1 MAEHPIEGLM
11 LTAMNSIKDMVD
23 VNTIIGE
30 PIQASNS
37 TVIIPIS
44 KVSFGFAAGGSEF
57 KGETIDEYN
66 KKDKDEQIQ
75 YRLPFGGGAG
85 AGVSINPVAFLVVQS
100 NVVKL
105 LPVDHSNT
113 LDKIL
118 DYVPDLIEKANCM
131 MNKCIQNKK
140 DLGDKIINNMK
151 KKCENINVEKK
162 QSKED
167 KNDDTKSEVI
177 KEVVETEVEVATEQE

>member
-1 MAEHPIEGLM
+1 MEHPIEGLM
-11 LTAMNSIKDMVD
+11 LTAMNSIKEMVD

-30 PIQASNS
+30 PIQASNN

-85 AGVSINPVAFLVVQS
+85 AGVSINPIAFLVVQS
-100 NVVKL
+100 NLVKL
-105 LPVDHSNT
+105 LPVDHANT

-118 DYVPDLIEKANCM
+118 DYMPDLMEKVNCM

-140 DLGDKIINNMK
+140 DLGDKIINNMR
-151 KKCENINVEKK
+151 KKCEEKSKTPSEKDNDVQVEKIR
-162 QSKED
+162 E
-167 KNDDTKSEVI
+167 EI
-177 KEVVETEVEVATEQE
+177 KIEKKDEQE